1 MAETKIPYASGIMT
15 PTAYASMG
23 TMANNNAAI
32 AAQVAAR
39 IRAEGSFYTRALA
52 TADPVAFSNLAA
64 AEIDSLRLQLRS
76 DGFGNNA
83 NYLQAL
89 LRANGLS
96 KGKTPLGTF
105 SYEDTAAFRK
115 AVVEARLN
123 GVEYLTLLK
132 DNLDKGGVGGT
143 KTKFS
148 KDASTAINLID
159 KSDATTM
166 LSKGYYAAYGQ
177 AVPESEITRFM
188 NKFNARAKKEAA
200 TTTVAGTT
208 TTTGKGSTGKST
220 TTRSGLGFTA
230 EEQTNFLASYLAERG
245 VQITPETGGA
255 AKTFLDELRN
265 TYKNNGLAEPA
276 FGSLADTVKGL
287 IGTGDPEI
295 IKQKLEEAKQ
305 KIRNQAAKLNPG
317 LADVLAN
324 GEDIKD
330 YADQYIKL
338 ASAIT
343 KKNYTMGDAL
353 IKKLMNVKDDKGNY
367 RAASD
372 WEAYEIVRGSTDWD
386 GSADAFNSYASI
398 GDIIESKLRG

>member
-188 NKFNARAKKEAA
+188 NKFNARAKKEEA

-208 TTTGKGSTGKST
+208 TTTG
-220 TTRSGLGFTA
+220 
-230 EEQTNFLASYLAERG
+230 
-245 VQITPETGGA
+245 
-255 AKTFLDELRN
+255 
-265 TYKNNGLAEPA
+265 
-276 FGSLADTVKGL
+276 
-287 IGTGDPEI
+287 
-295 IKQKLEEAKQ
+295 
-305 KIRNQAAKLNPG
+305 
-317 LADVLAN
+317 
-324 GEDIKD
+324 
-330 YADQYIKL
+330 
-338 ASAIT
+338 
-343 KKNYTMGDAL
+343 
-353 IKKLMNVKDDKGNY
+353 
-367 RAASD
+367 
-372 WEAYEIVRGSTDWD
+372 
-386 GSADAFNSYASI
+386 
-398 GDIIESKLRG
+398 

>member
-1 MAETKIPYASGIMT
+1 MT
-15 PTAYASMG
+15 STAYASMG
-23 TMANNNAAI
+23 TMANSNAAI
-32 AAQVAAR
+32 AAQVASR
-39 IRAEGSFYTRALA
+39 IRAEGSFYSRTLA
-52 TADPVAFSNLAA
+52 QADPVAFSNMAA
-64 AEIDSLRLQLRS
+64 AEIDSLRTQLRS

-89 LRANGLS
+89 LRATGKS
-96 KGKTPLGTF
+96 KGDTPLGTF
-105 SYEDTAAFRK
+105 SYEDTKAFRE

-123 GVEYLTLLK
+123 GVEYLTLLQ
-132 DNLDKGGVGGT
+132 DNLDKGGAGGS

-148 KDASTAINLID
+148 KDVSTAINLID

-166 LSKGYYAAYGQ
+166 LSKAYYAAYGE

-188 NKFNARAKKEAA
+188 NKFNARAKKEAV
-200 TTTVAGTT
+200 TTTAAGTT
-208 TTTGKGSTGKST
+208 TTGTGGTSGKST

-230 EEQTNFLASYLAERG
+230 EEQTNFLAKYLADRG
-245 VQITPETGGA
+245 VQITPEMGGA

-276 FGSLADTVKGL
+276 FGSMADTVRDL

-295 IKQKLEEAKQ
+295 LKQKLSDAKQ

-330 YADQYIKL
+330 YADQYIKI
-338 ASAIT
+338 ANNIT
-343 KKNYTMGDAL
+343 KKNYTMDDPL
-353 IKKLMNVKDDKGNY
+353 IKRMLNYKDEKGNY

-372 WEAYEIVRGSTDWD
+372 WEVYQIVRGSSDWD
-386 GSADAFNSYASI
+386 TSPDAFNSYSSI